1 MEEKIYKGKWVTR
14 SNIPNRKERLES
26 HREFEAS
33 DLKRMLD
40 EGWKPKRARI
50 RRPKQVITVVFG
62 RDVKLTLQEFN
73 DRYRPLGFQVKLEIY

>member
-14 SNIPNRKERLES
+14 SNIPNRKERLAS
-26 HREFEAS
+26 HKEFEAS
-33 DLKRMLD
+33 DLKERLD

-62 RDVKLTLQEFN
+62 KDVKLTLQEFN